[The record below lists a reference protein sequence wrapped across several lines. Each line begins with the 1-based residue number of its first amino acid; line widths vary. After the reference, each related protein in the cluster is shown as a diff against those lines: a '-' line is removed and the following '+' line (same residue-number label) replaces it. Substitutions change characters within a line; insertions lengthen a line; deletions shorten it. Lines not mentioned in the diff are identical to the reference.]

1 MIVDEIT
8 VYATLAIMVL
18 TAVEAWCAVQF
29 YKAYR
34 HKADAEQALIDKLG
48 RAVEKKR
55 VETESRIK
63 HNRSEVFAM
72 ISGEKE
78 LYR

>member
-1 MIVDEIT
+1 MIDEIT
-8 VYATLAIMVL
+8 VAGAYLIL
-18 TAVEAWCAVQF
+18 LLGAVEVWCAVQF
-29 YKAYR
+29 YKLYR
-34 HKADAEQALIDKLG
+34 RKADAEQALIDKLG

-63 HNRSEVFAM
+63 RNRAEAFEL

-78 LYR
+78 LYRK